1 MGPRPFGMFP
11 GGQQPGMGG
20 PPAMGFPGMMGGD
33 ALSPIRNLDLSDRQR
48 ARLDVIGNELGDKK
62 GDLLGEVAKHNEKL
76 RAIGDEHRRL
86 LQAIADLQRQ
96 IAQAESRARARAE
109 ELLTEEQRR
118 QVQQP
123 WASQQMRPPMRPS
136 GPSQRGSRG
145 GGASGGFGGG

>member
-1 MGPRPFGMFP
+1 
-11 GGQQPGMGG
+11 
-20 PPAMGFPGMMGGD
+20 MMGGD
-33 ALSPIRNLDLSDRQR
+33 ALSPIRNLKLSDRQR
-48 ARLDVIGNELGDKK
+48 AKLDAIGDELGERK

-76 RAIGDEHRRL
+76 RAMGDEQRRL

-96 IAQAESRARARAE
+96 IAQAESRARLRAE
-109 ELLTEEQRR
+109 ALLTEEQRR

-123 WASQQMRPPMRPS
+123 WSAQQMRPPIRPS